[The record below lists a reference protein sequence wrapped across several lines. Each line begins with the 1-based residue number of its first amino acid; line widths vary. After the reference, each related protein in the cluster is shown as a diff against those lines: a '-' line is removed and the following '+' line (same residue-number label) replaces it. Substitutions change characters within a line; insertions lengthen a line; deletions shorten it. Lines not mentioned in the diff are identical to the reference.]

1 MAADQK
7 KASDVIIEKLDKS
20 LNKIESNLTG
30 KLEKVE
36 ERMHQIEL
44 TAVRH
49 NGCLEEHMRRSDS
62 IERLVAVVEKRSEE
76 EIKKLQEKNEK
87 VLARVASA
95 EAFQNKV
102 LGAVLIL
109 TPVATWALNHFIK

>member
-1 MAADQK
+1 MAEQK

-20 LNKIESNLTG
+20 LTRIESNLSS

-49 NGCLEEHMRRSDS
+49 EGSLNEHMRRSLALEQLLS
-62 IERLVAVVEKRSEE
+62 VAEKRTDE